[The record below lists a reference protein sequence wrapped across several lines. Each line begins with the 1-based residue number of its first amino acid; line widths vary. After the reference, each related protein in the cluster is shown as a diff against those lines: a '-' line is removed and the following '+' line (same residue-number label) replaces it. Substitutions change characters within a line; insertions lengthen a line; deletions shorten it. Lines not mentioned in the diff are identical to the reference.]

1 MLASA
6 GQIHHRIEISPRKCF
21 VPLNIL
27 NRASRHPGN
36 VKAIEGVAAVRAV
49 TAILAGLPVLEAS
62 ATLGMTSV
70 FTSTRQWT
78 LHRDF
83 TVKDT
88 LSPKR
93 CPEQEELR

>member
-1 MLASA
+1 M
-6 GQIHHRIEISPRKCF
+6 RERF

-36 VKAIEGVAAVRAV
+36 VDAIEGVVAVRAV
-49 TAILAGLPVLEAS
+49 TAILARLPVLEAS
-62 ATLGMTSV
+62 ATLGMTAIL
-70 FTSTRQWT
+70 TSARQWT

-88 LSPKR
+88 
-93 CPEQEELR
+93 CF